1 MRETYRIPAWE
12 EPMLREI
19 AEARYSAA
27 REEALQRYITER
39 ERRRRHAR
47 TRDSRDKERRTL
59 VGAHVPREQAYMVA
73 KMAEAKGMSVTA
85 FVKQAVFQAAREA
98 QAEAD
103 RGAEPPWVRAIERGT
118 M

>member
-1 MRETYRIPAWE
+1 
-12 EPMLREI
+12 MLREI